1 MIIISINHQLKD
13 IESSDSIELVLDNL
27 KISKQ
32 GIAVAVNDQIIT
44 KTIWSKTTLNANDK
58 VTIIQATQGG

>member
-1 MIIISINHQLKD
+1 MTINVNHESKTIANTSSLDQLL
-13 IESSDSIELVLDNL
+13 EHL

-32 GIAVAVNDQIIT
+32 GIAVAINNQII
-44 KTIWSKTTLNANDK
+44 SKNNWKQTHLNQNDE

>member
-1 MIIISINHQLKD
+1 MNINVNH
-13 IESSDSIELVLDNL
+13 ESKSVTEACSLEALLDQL

-32 GIAVAVNDQIIT
+32 GIAVAINNQIIT
-44 KTIWSKTTLNANDK
+44 KTQWANTALNENDN

>member
-1 MIIISINHQLKD
+1 MITVHINHEIKK
-13 IESSDSIELVLDNL
+13 IESSDSLETVLDNL

-32 GIAVAVNDQIIT
+32 GIAVAINNQIIT
-44 KTIWSKTTLNANDK
+44 KTLWHKSNLKDNDN

>member
-1 MIIISINHQLKD
+1 MITISINHQPKD
-13 IESSDSIELVLDNL
+13 IESSDSLDLILDNL

-44 KTIWSKTTLNANDK
+44 KTIWPKTTLNANDK
-58 VTIIQATQGG
+58 ITIIQATQGG

>member
-1 MIIISINHQLKD
+1 MITVKINHQTK
-13 IESSDSIELVLDNL
+13 SIEASNCLETVLDNL

-32 GIAVAVNDQIIT
+32 GIAVAINNQIIT
-44 KTIWSKTTLNANDK
+44 KTIWDNTFLKENDN

>member
-1 MIIISINHQLKD
+1 MITVLINHKPRN
-13 IESSDSIELVLDNL
+13 IESSDSLETVLDNL

-44 KTIWSKTTLNANDK
+44 KTLWHKSNLSDNDK